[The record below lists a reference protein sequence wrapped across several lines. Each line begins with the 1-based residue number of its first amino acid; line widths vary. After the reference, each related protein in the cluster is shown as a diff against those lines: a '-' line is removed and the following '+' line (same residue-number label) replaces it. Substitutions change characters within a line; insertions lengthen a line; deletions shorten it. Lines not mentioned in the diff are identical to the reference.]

1 MTRKNEI
8 NITAAHRAMFAEM
21 LRDGTDP
28 ISFFCGVLRDESAPV
43 EARKEAARELKP
55 YYHRRLDG
63 IGPLLERFS
72 K

>member
-1 MTRKNEI
+1 MANGKPIEI
-8 NITAAHRAMFAEM
+8 TEKQRAMLARM

-55 YYHRRLDG
+55 YYHPRLAMM
-63 IGPLLERFS
+63 GPYLKRFAD
-72 K
+72 